1 MHATRTQPTTKLHG
15 YGVRW
20 DPAARAYRVRN
31 EMTGEWLLDSSGRL
45 AGFSSFSAAEAAY
58 RAFEPRRR
66 AV

>member
-1 MHATRTQPTTKLHG
+1 M
-15 YGVRW
+15 
-20 DPAARAYRVRN
+20 RN
-31 EMTGEWLLDSSGRL
+31 ERTGEWLLDASGRL